1 MRLTL
6 GGKEFELKS
15 LTLND
20 WIKAED
26 LGLDIKRLQNQEIKL
41 KDVRTLTYIALVK
54 CDNSITPEWV
64 GDNLSIDNMEVFKTI
79 TNFIR
84 PAQFTV
90 TENISN
96 T

>member
-41 KDVRTLTYIALVK
+41 KDVRTLTYIVLVK
-54 CDNSITPEWV
+54 CDSSITPEWI
-64 GDNLSIDNMEVFKTI
+64 GENLSIDNMEVFKEI
-79 TNFIR
+79 TNFIK
-84 PAQFTV
+84 PAQSTAI
-90 TENISN
+90 ENISN

>member
-41 KDVRTLTYIALVK
+41 KDVRTLTYIVLVK
-54 CDNSITPEWV
+54 CDSSITPEWI
-64 GDNLSIDNMEVFKTI
+64 GENLSIDNMEVLKTI

>member
-41 KDVRTLTYIALVK
+41 KDVRTLT
-54 CDNSITPEWV
+54 
-64 GDNLSIDNMEVFKTI
+64 
-79 TNFIR
+79 
-84 PAQFTV
+84 
-90 TENISN
+90 
-96 T
+96 